1 MLFRSSFKQKLE
13 NYCQKEGL
21 DLPAIF
27 EVSAWQAKGLK
38 PLLVFT
44 YDLVQ
49 NSDFIPLFEEEPE
62 EVHYQLE
69 EEVPF
74 TLTKLDAGYWQLS
87 GDKIEKLYA
96 MTNMAHDESVARF
109 ARQLRSMGVD
119 QALREAGAESG
130 DLVDLAGYQFE
141 FMD

>member
-1 MLFRSSFKQKLE
+1 M
-13 NYCQKEGL
+13 
-21 DLPAIF
+21 
-27 EVSAWQAKGLK
+27 
-38 PLLVFT
+38 
-44 YDLVQ
+44 
-49 NSDFIPLFEEEPE
+49 
-62 EVHYQLE
+62 HYQLE

-87 GDKIEKLYA
+87 GAKIEKLYA

>member
-1 MLFRSSFKQKLE
+1 M
-13 NYCQKEGL
+13 
-21 DLPAIF
+21 A
-27 EVSAWQAKGLK
+27 
-38 PLLVFT
+38 FT

-87 GDKIEKLYA
+87 GAKIEKLYA